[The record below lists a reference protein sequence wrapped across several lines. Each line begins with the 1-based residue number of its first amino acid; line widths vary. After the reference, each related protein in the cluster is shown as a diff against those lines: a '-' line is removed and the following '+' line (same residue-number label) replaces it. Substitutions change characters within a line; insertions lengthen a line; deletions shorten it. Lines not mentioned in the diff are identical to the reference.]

1 MAGPKPTTASQTLV
15 RGLEVI
21 EAVSQGGATDIAV
34 IAQRTGMTYST
45 AHRIVSVL
53 LGRQYLKR
61 VPGTGYRLGSKI
73 LALGF
78 RAYGQTDLTPVARP
92 ILERLAQQTSDTVH
106 LACVELGVVFYL
118 DKIASRRA
126 VEISSRIG
134 GSKPLI
140 STGVGKALLLDGTE
154 KSWGELYDRDAQA
167 LGLPIA
173 REDWLAKMRDYA
185 ARGHTFDLGEDEQSI
200 RCVAAPIRDAS
211 QRIIAAVSV
220 SSTLDYMPPERMQE
234 LVPVVMAA
242 ARQISAELGG

>member
-78 RAYGQTDLTPVARP
+78 RAYGQTDLTP
-92 ILERLAQQTSDTVH
+92 
-106 LACVELGVVFYL
+106 
-118 DKIASRRA
+118 
-126 VEISSRIG
+126 
-134 GSKPLI
+134 
-140 STGVGKALLLDGTE
+140 
-154 KSWGELYDRDAQA
+154 
-167 LGLPIA
+167 
-173 REDWLAKMRDYA
+173 
-185 ARGHTFDLGEDEQSI
+185 
-200 RCVAAPIRDAS
+200 
-211 QRIIAAVSV
+211 
-220 SSTLDYMPPERMQE
+220 
-234 LVPVVMAA
+234 
-242 ARQISAELGG
+242 